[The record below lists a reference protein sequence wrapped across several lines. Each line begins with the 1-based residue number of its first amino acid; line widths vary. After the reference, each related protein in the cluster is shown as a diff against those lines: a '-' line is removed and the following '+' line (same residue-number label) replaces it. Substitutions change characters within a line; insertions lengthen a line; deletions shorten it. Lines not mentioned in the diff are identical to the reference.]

1 MIYEVT
7 HTTTYDYAEPVS
19 LSHHVLRLR
28 PRELGYQNCFAHA
41 FAIEP
46 APERFEFY
54 TDYYGNRVSFIA
66 IEELHNSLVVRSTS
80 RVRRKRIK
88 QPEPSES
95 ATWEQ
100 VRDQM
105 RGIQIGP
112 ALEASEYLFDSPLIA
127 AGDEF
132 AQYASLSF
140 QKGRPILDAV
150 LHLTERIHED
160 FTFDPEATTVTTAV
174 NSVLK
179 SRRGVCQDFAHLQ
192 IACLRSLGIPTRY
205 VSGYI
210 ETLPAPGKEKL
221 AGSDASHA
229 WVSVY
234 CHALGWIDVDPTNNL
249 FVSDQHVTIGWGRDY
264 SDVSPIRGVILGSGH
279 HTLKVSVDLRPI
291 YGETDPERPTAIE
304 DQ

>member
-1 MIYEVT
+1 MIYELT

-19 LSHHVLRLR
+19 LSHHLLRLR
-28 PRELGYQNCFAHA
+28 PRELSHQNCFAHA

-46 APERFEFY
+46 APKRLNFY
-54 TDYYGNRVSFIA
+54 TDYYGNRVSFIT
-66 IEELHNSLVVRSTS
+66 IEEPHRSLVIRSTCK
-80 RVRRKRIK
+80 VQRKRVK
-88 QPEPSES
+88 QPDPLES
-95 ATWEQ
+95 AAWEQ

-105 RGIQIGP
+105 RGVQIGT
-112 ALEASEYLFDSPLIA
+112 ALEASEYLFDSQLIST
-127 AGDEF
+127 GDEF
-132 AQYASLSF
+132 ADYAALSF
-140 QKGRPILDAV
+140 TKGRPILDAV

-160 FTFDPEATTVTTAV
+160 FTFDPDATTVTTAV

-192 IACLRSLGIPTRY
+192 IACLRSLGIPARY

-210 ETLPAPGKEKL
+210 ETLPPPGEEKL
-221 AGSDASHA
+221 VGSDASHA

-249 FVSDQHVTIGWGRDY
+249 LVSDQHVTVGWGRDY

-279 HTLKVSVDLRPI
+279 HTLKVAVDLRPVHD
-291 YGETDPERPTAIE
+291 ETLPQPLLVNE

>member
-19 LSHHVLRLR
+19 LSHHLLRLR
-28 PRELGYQNCFAHA
+28 PRELACQDCFAHG

-46 APERFEFY
+46 PPKHLDFY
-54 TDYYGNRVSFIA
+54 TDYYGNRVSFMA
-66 IEELHNSLVVRSTS
+66 MEEPHDSLMVRSVS
-80 RVRRKRIK
+80 KVRRKRIR
-88 QPEPSES
+88 QPDPIES
-95 ATWEQ
+95 AHWDM

-105 RGIQIGP
+105 RGVQIGS
-112 ALEASEYLFDSPLIA
+112 ALEASEYLFDSPLITL
-127 AGDEF
+127 GDEF
-132 AQYASLSF
+132 ADYGAVSF
-140 QKGRPILDAV
+140 RKGRPILDAV

-160 FTFDPEATTVTTAV
+160 FTFDPDATTVTTAV

-192 IACLRSLGIPTRY
+192 IACLRSLGIPARY

-210 ETLPAPGKEKL
+210 ETVPPPGKEKL

-234 CHALGWIDVDPTNNL
+234 CDALGWIDVDPTNNL

-264 SDVSPIRGVILGSGH
+264 GDVSPIRGVILGSGH
-279 HTLKVSVDLRPI
+279 HTLKVAVDLRPI
-291 YGETDPERPTAIE
+291 HDETAPDRPAVIE
-304 DQ
+304 D